1 MVSAGQLA
9 ENNSLLGA
17 SGTEALALE
26 GKATTHFL
34 TLAASKPLAAQVSVS
49 AMLTLGQSDAF
60 SNSGASLIDSTS
72 AVRQMAWSFGV
83 ARDGVWRNGDK
94 LGFSVS
100 MPLRTMSGDMQAT
113 TAVEQS
119 QEDGSL
125 RYEQQTLSLAPT
137 GMQKDF
143 AVSYQSPKVWGGT
156 VAVQAVLK
164 LEPGH
169 DASAAPQLGVGARYQ
184 HYFK

>member
-1 MVSAGQLA
+1 
-9 ENNSLLGA
+9 
-17 SGTEALALE
+17 
-26 GKATTHFL
+26 
-34 TLAASKPLAAQVSVS
+34 LAAQVSAS
-49 AMLTLGQSDAF
+49 AMLTLGQADAF
-60 SNSGASLIDSTS
+60 SNSGASLIDGTS

-83 ARDGVWRNGDK
+83 ARDGVWRTGDK

-100 MPLRTMSGDMQAT
+100 MPLRTMSGEMQVT

-143 AVSYQSPKVWGGT
+143 AVSYQSSKVWGGT
-156 VAVQAVLK
+156 VAAQAVLK

-169 DASAAPQLGVGARYQ
+169 DASAAPQLGLGVRFQ
-184 HYFK
+184 RKF